1 MFTLTLTADLGYT
14 IEQFTKADLKTG
26 MVIKYRGNKKDREDF
41 SNKFGGLRLVVNTY
55 LISSDN
61 FNDLGD
67 YNSGMSHDDGS
78 VFTIDEVFEVNDIH
92 GGLNNIENWTLK
104 SIWKRP
110 EPVTVLPSPEQIEIA
125 SIQAEMDKLSQRLSE
140 LKGKV

>member
-1 MFTLTLTADLGYT
+1 MTQK
-14 IEQFTKADLKTG
+14 QFTKADLKDG
-26 MVIKYRGNKKDREDF
+26 MVVKYRGVKKDREDL

-61 FNDLGD
+61 FNALDD
-67 YNSGMSHDDGS
+67 YNSGMSFDNDS
-78 VFTIDEVFEVNDIH
+78 VFTIDEVFEVSDIY
-92 GGLNNIENWTLK
+92 GGLNNIKNWKLK

-110 EPVTVLPSPEQIEIA
+110 EPVEAPPVPSAEQIEIE

-140 LKGKV
+140 LKEKM